1 MQHNNDPEDV
11 KAQIRK
17 EDDIIFEDLLEKL
30 KRNRDELSSIE
41 VVSPGGNVLDA

>member
-1 MQHNNDPEDV
+1 MQHNSDPEDV

-30 KRNRDELSSIE
+30 KRNRDGSIE